1 MRQILN
7 NIAFT
12 LWSILCVVGGVLLAV
27 FIQKP
32 QTIVNNSI
40 KKVKGENNRVT
51 NEPNTTVDNVKK
63 KRFRLF
69 GKRATD

>member
-12 LWSILCVVGGVLLAV
+12 FWSILCVVGGVLLAV

-51 NEPNTTVDNVKK
+51 NEPNTTVENVKK

-69 GKRATD
+69 GKKHD

>member
-40 KKVKGENNRVT
+40 KKVKGQGNTVT
-51 NEPNTTVDNVKK
+51 NEPNTTVENVKN
-63 KRFRLF
+63 KRFRIF
-69 GKRATD
+69 GKKRD

>member
-12 LWSILCVVGGVLLAV
+12 LWSIACVVGGVLLAV

-40 KKVKGENNRVT
+40 KKVKGQGNTVT
-51 NEPNTTVDNVKK
+51 NEPITTVENVKK

-69 GKRATD
+69 GKKRD

>member
-40 KKVKGENNRVT
+40 KKVKGQGNTVT
-51 NEPNTTVDNVKK
+51 NEPATTVENVKK
-63 KRFRLF
+63 KRFRIF
-69 GKRATD
+69 GKKRD

>member
-51 NEPNTTVDNVKK
+51 NEPSTTVENVKK

-69 GKRATD
+69 GEKRD

>member
-12 LWSILCVVGGVLLAV
+12 LWSIACVVGGVLLAV

-51 NEPNTTVDNVKK
+51 NEPNTTIENVRK

-69 GKRATD
+69 GRKRD

>member
-40 KKVKGENNRVT
+40 KKVKGQGNTVT
-51 NEPNTTVDNVKK
+51 NEPNTTVENVKK
-63 KRFRLF
+63 KRFRIF
-69 GKRATD
+69 GKKRD